1 MPKFDNGASEYIRD
15 PIRRELDR
23 RTLRELLLEG
33 AASPRAEMA
42 DAAYFDRLRSRV
54 RDAGER

>member
-1 MPKFDNGASEYIRD
+1 MPKFDNGASQYNRD

-23 RTLRELLLEG
+23 QNLRELLLEG
-33 AASPRAEMA
+33 AASPRAEIA